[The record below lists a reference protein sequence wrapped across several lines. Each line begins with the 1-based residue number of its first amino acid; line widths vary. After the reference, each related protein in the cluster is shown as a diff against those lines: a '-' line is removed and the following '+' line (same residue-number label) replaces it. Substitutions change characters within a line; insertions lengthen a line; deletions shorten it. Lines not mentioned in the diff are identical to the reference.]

1 MAVSTTPD
9 VTAVIDQSFFLAP
22 LGGPQHPQS
31 YLDRFPESVY
41 NLTLDSHL
49 VKFMYALL
57 GPSGVGWL
65 RKNYLQA
72 RLLLEDYGVETF
84 DLDNFFGNPIGFG
97 RILEEVYDQDPRALL
112 SRDQWEEI
120 RTKDAAYR
128 SRALDYVTGARAGT
142 TPLGMHL
149 VARAGLGHECEI
161 IENYRYIYDQLTDDP
176 LGLAKFGQT
185 NSTEE
190 MIVLPRRELPQDE
203 VQVITITNSPT
214 GGTFTLFFPVGNE
227 TENTTVPLAYNAS
240 RSTVAAALMAIP
252 SIGTG
257 NVIVDGGPL
266 PDAPIKI
273 TFTADLGFRD
283 VPQLQAIS
291 ALTGTGLLPSI
302 YVTTEQS
309 GIDQVDEVVSIS
321 PRDQR
326 YLRDALE
333 HIKPVTTIVTYTQ
346 ASGSKSTQTWNNS
359 VSTSSYTEVVR
370 FVAGQAGVSWPA
382 VDDHHWIESSIEHQA
397 PRALD
402 DLQHHYR
409 GFHNVIEVTAY
420 NEGAIADPD
429 YLTDNWPNVRDNYR
443 NTQIGPFSQYQRV
456 LYPVLDTG
464 YATDFAYAAD
474 RSLADYAE
482 PLSVTADSEGV
493 QLINGIYPT
502 DYAAL
507 SGVPEIKY
515 RDDQFWASVERTE
528 GDDYL
533 EIDQGSVQMV
543 NYLYFEATR
552 KPYDIDLA
560 YDLLDA
566 APSRAWQTAIL
577 DPNVPSV
584 MHLGYDAGVQNPWAQ
599 CEIWFN
605 NDLGN
610 PIFTRFLRLRFSR
623 RHDDTSP
630 FTDGATLL
638 PYSVEVRNL
647 RVARNVS

>member
-22 LGGPQHPQS
+22 LGGPQHPQN

-49 VKFMYALL
+49 VKLMYALL

-72 RLLLEDYGVETF
+72 RLLLEDYGIETF
-84 DLDNFFGNPIGFG
+84 DLDDFFGDPIRFG
-97 RILEEVYDQDPRALL
+97 RILEEVYDQDPRALIP
-112 SRDQWEEI
+112 RDQWEEI

-128 SRALDYVTGARAGT
+128 SRALDYVTGARAGN

-161 IENYRYIYDQLTDDP
+161 IENYRYMYDQLTDDP
-176 LGLAKFGQT
+176 LGLASFGKT

-203 VQVITITNSPT
+203 AQVITIINSPA
-214 GGTFTLFFPVGNE
+214 GGTFTLFFPVG
-227 TENTTVPLAYNAS
+227 TESANTTAPLAYNAD
-240 RSTVAAALMAIP
+240 RSTIASALMALP
-252 SIGTG
+252 SIGHG
-257 NVIVDGGPL
+257 NVIVEGGPL
-266 PDAPIKI
+266 PDIPVKI
-273 TFTADLGFRD
+273 TFTGDLGFRD
-283 VPQLQAIS
+283 VPQLQAIPAFAAS
-291 ALTGTGLLPSI
+291 GLSPDI

-321 PRDQR
+321 PRDQH

-333 HIKPVTTIVTYTQ
+333 HIKPVTTIVTYTS
-346 ASGSKSTQTWNNS
+346 ASGLKSAQVWNNS
-359 VSTSSYTEVVR
+359 LSTSSYTEVVR
-370 FVAGQAGVSWPA
+370 FVVGQAGVPWPV
-382 VDDHHWIESSIEHQA
+382 VDAQHWIEASVEHQA

-409 GFHNVIEVTAY
+409 GFHNIAEMVAY
-420 NEGAIADPD
+420 NESAIADSS
-429 YLTDNWPNVRDNYR
+429 YLTSNWPNVRDNYR
-443 NTQIGPFSQYQRV
+443 NSQVGPFSQYQRT
-456 LYPVLDTG
+456 LYPPLDTG
-464 YATDFAYAAD
+464 YPTDFVYAAD

-482 PLSVTADSEGV
+482 PLSVTANSEGTA
-493 QLINGIYPT
+493 LINGIYPT
-502 DYAAL
+502 DYASL
-507 SGVPEIKY
+507 PGTPEIKY
-515 RDDQFWASVERTE
+515 RDDQFWGSVERTT

-533 EIDQGSVQMV
+533 EIDLGEVQAV

-552 KPYDIDLA
+552 KPYDIDLS

-566 APSRAWQTAIL
+566 APARAWQPITF

-584 MHLGYDAGVQNPWAQ
+584 VHLGYDAGAQNPWAQ
-599 CEIWFN
+599 CELWFN
-605 NDLGN
+605 TSLGT
-610 PIFTRFLRLRFSR
+610 PVFTRFLRLRFSR
-623 RHDDTSP
+623 RHDETSP

-638 PYSVEVRNL
+638 PYSIEVRNL